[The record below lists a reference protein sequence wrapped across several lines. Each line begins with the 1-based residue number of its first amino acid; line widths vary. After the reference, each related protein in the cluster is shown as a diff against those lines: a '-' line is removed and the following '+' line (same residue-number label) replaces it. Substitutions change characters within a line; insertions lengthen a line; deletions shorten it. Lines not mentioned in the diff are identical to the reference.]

1 VPTPVLFRHPS
12 SLDHDP
18 GPHPERA
25 ARIVAIEE
33 ALRARDWLGHDV
45 RESPAAT
52 EEQLLRVHPGSHL
65 RAIERLCAAG
75 GGSIDPDTT
84 VSPGSWTAA
93 LHSAGG
99 AVAVVDALLT
109 EDVGVAASLHRPP
122 GHHAEPAQAMG
133 FCLLANVAVAAH
145 HALAVHGLERI
156 LVLDWDVH
164 HGNGTHDIF
173 YTDPRVLFASL
184 HQWPLWPGTGA
195 GSERGAGEGVGYT
208 LNLPVPAGSGDAL
221 WCSLV
226 EHVVAPLAREY
237 RPQLV
242 LVSAGYDAH
251 RDDPLADCDVTDDGF
266 ATMAASVTA
275 LVRDLGVPLGFV
287 LEGGYDVDAL
297 ARSVV
302 RTLEAATRRA
312 PGAVEVAEH
321 PQAPV
326 LRAELSE
333 LWPGLASGV

>member
-1 VPTPVLFRHPS
+1 MLYRHPS

-18 GPHPERA
+18 GPHPESA
-25 ARIVAIEE
+25 ARIRAIEAE
-33 ALRARDWLGHDV
+33 LAARGWLGYDV

-52 EEQLLRVHPGSHL
+52 TEQLTRVHPESHL
-65 RAIERLCAAG
+65 RAIAALCAAG
-75 GGSIDPDTT
+75 GGSIDPDTV

-93 LHSAGG
+93 LHAAGG
-99 AVAVVDALLT
+99 AVAAVDALLG
-109 EDVGVAASLHRPP
+109 EGAPVAASLHRPP

-145 HALAVHGLERI
+145 HALAVHGVRRI

-195 GSERGAGEGVGYT
+195 EADAGAGAGTGYT
-208 LNLPVPAGSGDAL
+208 VNLPVPAGSGDAL

-226 EHVVAPLAREY
+226 EHVVVPLARDFGPE
-237 RPQLV
+237 LI

-251 RDDPLADCDVTDDGF
+251 AADPLAGCAVSDDGF
-266 ATMAASVTA
+266 AAMAASVTA
-275 LVRDLGVPLGFV
+275 LARETGAPLGFA

-297 ARSVV
+297 ARCVA
-302 RTLEAATRRA
+302 RTLEVAAA
-312 PGAVEVAEH
+312 PGTVAPAVAEH
-321 PQAPV
+321 ADAARVRARLAERWPA
-326 LRAELSE
+326 LR
-333 LWPGLASGV
+333 